1 MSDPV
6 SDQGPAARVT
16 IVCVCYN
23 SDDVL
28 PAMLGSLPDAAAVVL
43 VDNAATGGGT
53 LRALADGRGATLI
66 QNDENKGF
74 GVACNQGAAL
84 ARTEF
89 ILFLNPDA
97 RLTPGS
103 LEALVAAADR
113 HPDASAFNPR
123 IATPEGRAVF
133 QRSSHLID
141 RAERM
146 PRGWPDGDCQ
156 VPILS
161 GAALFVRRAAFEAV
175 GGFDPRIFLYHEDDD
190 LSRRLKDRCGPLY
203 FIRDA
208 CAEHIGG
215 SSSARSPQIAAL
227 KAWHMG
233 RSRVY
238 VQRKHG
244 RPFPRALSLGS
255 AVIQLCSPAV
265 LFSRRKRAKQVAF
278 FKGVVSASL
287 TDKI

>member
-1 MSDPV
+1 MSDLP
-6 SDQGPAARVT
+6 SGKDPAARVT
-16 IVCVCYN
+16 VVSVCYN
-23 SDDVL
+23 SEAVL
-28 PAMLGSLPDAAAVVL
+28 PGMLASVPAATPVVL
-43 VDNAATGGGT
+43 VDNAGAEDA
-53 LRALADGRGATLI
+53 LRPLAERHGATLI
-66 QNDENKGF
+66 SNAENKGF
-74 GVACNQGAAL
+74 GVACNQGAAA

-97 RLTPGS
+97 QLKSGS
-103 LEALVAAADR
+103 LKALVAAADR
-113 HPDASAFNPR
+113 YPDASAMNPR
-123 IATPEGRAVF
+123 IATPDGRAVF
-133 QRSSHLID
+133 QRKSHLID

-146 PRGWPDGDCQ
+146 PRGWPDGDRE

-190 LSRRLKDRCGPLY
+190 LARRLRAQCGPLY

-215 SSSARSPQIAAL
+215 SSSERSPQVAAL

-244 RPFPRALSLGS
+244 RPFPRASSLG
-255 AVIQLCSPAV
+255 AALLQLCSPAV
-265 LFSRRKRAKQVAF
+265 LLSRRKRAKQVAF
-278 FKGVVSASL
+278 LKGVISASSG
-287 TDKI
+287 DPA